1 MTVYRPAGRRYY
13 VMDFVVDGRR
23 IKRSTKRTNRKEAL
37 LVEVAVKRRELD
49 SIQMGKLRS
58 ITLRKAVQEWWL
70 KYGSKLRDSSRIE
83 GNIRVMFGEQL
94 KACRKDRTYDRRR
107 QWQWDGKLL
116 LHDLSDRHLKACV
129 NARLSEGI
137 AAATITAELSIIR
150 RSESFHRGAY
160 ATPGYLNWPTS
171 RTDKRLIPNK
181 KSRFLRQEEI
191 IALFEQLD
199 PNRQICRWPD
209 AEYRTGALRQ
219 DLQDAFDLAVFLLH
233 TGCRPSEALQMPWDD
248 IDLETRT
255 IEVRRLKSLTPLRTG
270 LVMSDVLHEMP
281 YRRFSEARNQYVFPD
296 RINGGPRRQCRAI
309 KRAMDRAGLNELWKV
324 ERYGGEATTYTLRDT
339 YASLLAQSGRH
350 TLHEIRDLLGHT
362 NVMTTQKYARLLP
375 QSAAK
380 AAARTLDSLSF
391 K

>member
-137 AAATITAELSIIR
+137 A
-150 RSESFHRGAY
+150 
-160 ATPGYLNWPTS
+160 
-171 RTDKRLIPNK
+171 
-181 KSRFLRQEEI
+181 
-191 IALFEQLD
+191 
-199 PNRQICRWPD
+199 
-209 AEYRTGALRQ
+209 
-219 DLQDAFDLAVFLLH
+219 
-233 TGCRPSEALQMPWDD
+233 
-248 IDLETRT
+248 
-255 IEVRRLKSLTPLRTG
+255 
-270 LVMSDVLHEMP
+270 
-281 YRRFSEARNQYVFPD
+281 
-296 RINGGPRRQCRAI
+296 
-309 KRAMDRAGLNELWKV
+309 
-324 ERYGGEATTYTLRDT
+324 
-339 YASLLAQSGRH
+339 
-350 TLHEIRDLLGHT
+350 
-362 NVMTTQKYARLLP
+362 
-375 QSAAK
+375 
-380 AAARTLDSLSF
+380 
-391 K
+391 